1 MATRIAAAEL
11 TCVDEYYANKKRRAH
26 MRESF
31 LTNIANE
38 SLSFDPAELSE
49 SEVEETKANIFD
61 ELSHSN
67 ETLRLLTRDILS
79 CWSKYNTEQE
89 WKDIADFPE
98 LVSRWWCW
106 FKGQRYI
113 LFRYINGPSLSEI
126 KETLGKF
133 VSEEHQQLRV
143 EESSPNLLI
152 RETIAKQKRFLD
164 SHSVDSKPGLST
176 RQDLWHCSFGQGL
189 QIFCSGCRE
198 QIHEDLMPKW
208 ATRRPGRN
216 IAYRKKCFSAQCR
229 VNGKSSETRKCMVP
243 VDTSTTMGT
252 K

>member
-1 MATRIAAAEL
+1 MGNPKCKLTILPLWDNFDGQFIALDHEENYRNGDKRFSLRRLLVFAAHSQRLFYEPRQSKKTKEQDMVTIMATRMAAAEL
-11 TCVDEYYANKKRRAH
+11 TCVDEYYANKKWRAH

-31 LTNIANE
+31 LKNIANE

-49 SEVEETKANIFD
+49 SEVEETKADLFD

-67 ETLRLLTRDILS
+67 ENLRLLRRDILS

-98 LVSRWWCW
+98 LVSRW

-143 EESSPNLLI
+143 EERSLKFLI
-152 RETIAKQKRFLD
+152 RETIAK
-164 SHSVDSKPGLST
+164 
-176 RQDLWHCSFGQGL
+176 
-189 QIFCSGCRE
+189 
-198 QIHEDLMPKW
+198 
-208 ATRRPGRN
+208 
-216 IAYRKKCFSAQCR
+216 
-229 VNGKSSETRKCMVP
+229 
-243 VDTSTTMGT
+243 
-252 K
+252 